1 MAGLVVFCALNAQGY
16 QKQTAKSAPP
26 AAPSLAHQ
34 ISSLDVP
41 RLATA
46 PKLADFEGMEPA
58 SSLARKMLKI
68 EKFIQRDPKDGAPVS
83 QHTEAYLGYT
93 DKNLYIV
100 FLAFDNNPKLMR
112 ARMLRRELID
122 DDDQCGFF
130 LDTFHDRRHAYAFYA
145 NPYGIQQD
153 ALYSEAT
160 GPDQS
165 FDTLWH
171 TFNKITSHGYILG
184 FEIPFKSLRFDPS
197 PTHTFGV
204 ILARVIPRSAE
215 RAYYPENSSRSQG
228 WLVHEGDIGGFD
240 QISPGRN
247 MQFIPYT
254 SLGAFRSL
262 DGRDPAGERFTGK
275 HVAPKAGL
283 DSKIVVKDSLVF
295 DSTINP

>member
-1 MAGLVVFCALNAQGY
+1 
-16 QKQTAKSAPP
+16 
-26 AAPSLAHQ
+26 
-34 ISSLDVP
+34 
-41 RLATA
+41 
-46 PKLADFEGMEPA
+46 
-58 SSLARKMLKI
+58 MLKI

-93 DKNLYIV
+93 AKNLYIV
-100 FLAFDNNPKLMR
+100 FLAFDNNPNLMR

-165 FDTLWH
+165 FDTVWH
-171 TFNKITSHGYILG
+171 TFNRITPHGYILG

-204 ILARVIPRSAE
+204 ILARVIPRSGE

-254 SLGAFRSL
+254 SLGAFPILTSVILPGTALPANICSRKPGWIQRSC
-262 DGRDPAGERFTGK
+262 
-275 HVAPKAGL
+275 
-283 DSKIVVKDSLVF
+283 
-295 DSTINP
+295 